1 MQPAA
6 LLLRKVRREVGVT
19 QAEVA
24 RRLGVSQGAVAK
36 LERLDANPTIAT
48 LDNALQSLGSRLV
61 LSTKP
66 KRGIDETLVAQQ
78 LRLTPQQR
86 LEQLER
92 MYEVGRS
99 LARAGARARGELD

>member
-1 MQPAA
+1 MDAAA
-6 LLLRKVRREVGVT
+6 LIKDARRRAGVT
-19 QAEVA
+19 QTDLAL
-24 RRLGVSQGAVAK
+24 RLGVSQAAIAK
-36 LERLDANPTIAT
+36 LERPDSNPKMAT
-48 LDNALQSLGSRLV
+48 LDNTLGALGQRLV
-61 LSTKP
+61 LSAKP

-99 LARAGARARGELD
+99 WARAGARARGELD

>member
-1 MQPAA
+1 MHPAA
-6 LLLRKVRREVGVT
+6 LLRQARSEAGLT

-36 LERLDANPTIAT
+36 LERPGANPTVAT
-48 LDNALQSLGSRLV
+48 LDNALQSFGRRLV
-61 LSTKP
+61 LSARP

-78 LRLTPQQR
+78 LRLTHQQR

-92 MYEVGRS
+92 MYEVGRG

>member
-1 MQPAA
+1 MHPAA
-6 LLLRKVRREVGVT
+6 LLRRARREAGVT
-19 QAEVA
+19 QAQVA
-24 RRLGVSQGAVAK
+24 RQLGVSQGAVAK

-48 LDNALQSLGSRLV
+48 LDNVLQSLGKRLV

-99 LARAGARARGELD
+99 LARAGAHASG